1 MSDRVTSV
9 SSLPTP
15 SVRSMTG
22 QGSGRSENELGLVSV
37 EIRSV
42 NQRGLRIA
50 TRIAE
55 PLTPL
60 ESRVEQLIRTRLK
73 RGSLQVNVR
82 FSATGANSAG
92 TVNSTVVLSYAAQ
105 LHRIRES
112 LMSNDPIDLA
122 YLLQLPG
129 AIETTERDGLDV
141 EQAWALVEQAT
152 LAALESLD
160 AMRATEGE
168 AMAAQL
174 QADSDQI
181 SVHLTQIVELAPAVV
196 TQYRDRLENRISR
209 LLEERGLQLGQAEI
223 VREVQL
229 FADRTDIS
237 EEITRL
243 TSHLAMFA
251 ETLQGE
257 ESSGRKLDFI
267 IQEMFR
273 ETNTIGSKANDAQI
287 GGRVVEI
294 KCAIERMRELVQNIE

>member
-1 MSDRVTSV
+1 
-9 SSLPTP
+9 
-15 SVRSMTG
+15 MTG

-55 PLTPL
+55 PLAPL

>member
-1 MSDRVTSV
+1 
-9 SSLPTP
+9 
-15 SVRSMTG
+15 MTG